1 MGFADFRA
9 ATTTKSRVRNLPPIT
24 DKTRHE
30 NFKKGTRNERQ
41 TRDQSCW
48 AKSWAKERAA
58 QTNVHSKDFTG
69 VQHGKLK
76 HFRSLDSLNK
86 SGRKKKE
93 VIAMNEKEAMLLKRL
108 KGIYAN
114 STERNLQAQRL
125 QKSINSIQ
133 TRTIHSEIDLS
144 MKEYKRRL
152 EEDKRNRSELKRLRD
167 RYSKDRERRHRS
179 SYVSLSALQCPCV
192 SRMAYGLPEDGQ
204 EDRQSGVTQQTQ
216 EKLRDIWKNAI
227 RRAALVDKI
236 IRKRTQEKDPLPH
249 IKIRRESIAQRET
262 RDPSST
268 NEKEGN
274 LILELSFFFFNRRKN
289 CWARP
294 NPVAIQTGFLKQV
307 ILFLEP
313 RQDSKEAAERLEV
326 MLGEIDAMTTGTRT
340 QSVNQIRQLSLSISQ
355 PASQTIQ
362 LCPEVCVIKCTL
374 NFDNCHHKCPV
385 TSRRKTLVCDIRVSV
400 YVDGFLLIDE
410 V

>member
-1 MGFADFRA
+1 MNAVFSFTNACNSEKKISHFFVVTTLEMGFADFRA
-9 ATTTKSRVRNLPPIT
+9 ATTAKSRVRNLPPIT

-179 SYVSLSALQCPCV
+179 SYVSLSALQCPRV

-262 RDPSST
+262 SDPSPT
-268 NEKEGN
+268 IEKEGN
-274 LILELSFFFFNRRKN
+274 LILQLSFF
-289 CWARP
+289 
-294 NPVAIQTGFLKQV
+294 I
-307 ILFLEP
+307 E
-313 RQDSKEAAERLEV
+313 SKETL
-326 MLGEIDAMTTGTRT
+326 LGPAQPCSDSNWVFKASYSLFRAPTRFKRG
-340 QSVNQIRQLSLSISQ
+340 S
-355 PASQTIQ
+355 
-362 LCPEVCVIKCTL
+362 
-374 NFDNCHHKCPV
+374 
-385 TSRRKTLVCDIRVSV
+385 
-400 YVDGFLLIDE
+400 
-410 V
+410 

>member
-1 MGFADFRA
+1 MSIGNRRPETCHHVPKLSGYQIPQPTNKECEAWMSFQRHRPTMIPSTAAFSWPNSRPAGLTTLEMGFADFRA
-9 ATTTKSRVRNLPPIT
+9 TTTTKSRVRNLPPIT

-30 NFKKGTRNERQ
+30 NFKKGTRSERQ

-179 SYVSLSALQCPCV
+179 SYVSLSALQCPRV

-262 RDPSST
+262 RDPSPT
-268 NEKEGN
+268 NERE
-274 LILELSFFFFNRRKN
+274 
-289 CWARP
+289 
-294 NPVAIQTGFLKQV
+294 
-307 ILFLEP
+307 EP
-313 RQDSKEAAERLEV
+313 RQDSKEADERLEV
-326 MLGEIDAMTTGTRT
+326 MLGEIDAMSTVLLESDEDLAG
-340 QSVNQIRQLSLSISQ
+340 S
-355 PASQTIQ
+355 
-362 LCPEVCVIKCTL
+362 EDE
-374 NFDNCHHKCPV
+374 FD
-385 TSRRKTLVCDIRVSV
+385 D
-400 YVDGFLLIDE
+400 
-410 V
+410 